1 MVSAAHTPASG
12 LSPPSGAGHRA
23 WRSGKCCRR
32 AAVRDK
38 SHGVRDPWG
47 AGGSSLLVSSSLSC
61 EPVVPGLPEIL
72 EATQATF
79 KYVSFLLNLAVGFTD
94 KQVKHFQTRD

>member
-1 MVSAAHTPASG
+1 M
-12 LSPPSGAGHRA
+12 
-23 WRSGKCCRR
+23 
-32 AAVRDK
+32 
-38 SHGVRDPWG
+38 
-47 AGGSSLLVSSSLSC
+47 VSSSLSC